1 MQFAVQLVFV
11 ISRNV
16 PLQPTVTMTRL
27 MLILALGLLDV
38 FAASLAEETAQTE
51 QLDDGAG
58 SERQARELN
67 EDVDVEADS
76 YEGVMARQKRHRE

>member
-1 MQFAVQLVFV
+1 MQFAVQLVLV

-27 MLILALGLLDV
+27 MLILLGLLDV